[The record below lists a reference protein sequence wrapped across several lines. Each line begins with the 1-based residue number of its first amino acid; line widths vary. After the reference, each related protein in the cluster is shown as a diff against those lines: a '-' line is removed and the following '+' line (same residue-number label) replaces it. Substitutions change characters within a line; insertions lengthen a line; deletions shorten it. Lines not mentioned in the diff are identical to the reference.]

1 MMEEFVEEI
10 LKILKSNK
18 SNKQKKEELQ
28 NYHENDIADV
38 IPHLSDEEK
47 TELFKILDEDDL
59 SEVISYAD
67 DVDDII
73 EGLDDEFVADILEEM
88 DSDDAVDILED
99 MDNKDRESVLSK
111 MDEDAREDAEMI
123 LSYNEDQI
131 GRIMTTNFIVINK
144 EDTIPVAMKK
154 LVKQSGDNDN
164 ISTIFVVDDDNKY
177 IGAVDL
183 KDLIK
188 ARKNAILANICMENY
203 PSVLASAIVSEV
215 YQDVVDYGEDIIPV
229 LDDSEHLIGALT
241 AHDLVEVTGEEMQ
254 EDYQKFAAI
263 NGNVDLD
270 SNVWTSIKKRIP
282 WLILLLFLGFIVSM
296 LISSFSNVIATLT
309 TMVFFQSVVLDMAGN
324 AGTQSLAVTIR
335 ILSDQDVDKKM
346 IRKLVFKEFRVGLC
360 NGFILSIISFISTF
374 VYLTIFRLP
383 ITNNGSFDY
392 IHSLFASGI
401 IGAALFVS
409 MTLSSLVGC
418 TIPIIFHSFK
428 IDPAAASGPLITTL
442 NDLVAVAVYYGLSF
456 LFFIEL
462 GPLIGII
469 I

>member
-1 MMEEFVEEI
+1 
-10 LKILKSNK
+10 
-18 SNKQKKEELQ
+18 
-28 NYHENDIADV
+28 
-38 IPHLSDEEK
+38 
-47 TELFKILDEDDL
+47 
-59 SEVISYAD
+59 
-67 DVDDII
+67 
-73 EGLDDEFVADILEEM
+73 
-88 DSDDAVDILED
+88 
-99 MDNKDRESVLSK
+99 

-164 ISTIFVVDDDNKY
+164 ISTIFVVDDENKY
-177 IGAVDL
+177 FGAVDL

-203 PSVLASAIVSEV
+203 PSVLASAIVSDV

-270 SNVWTSIKKRIP
+270 SNVWSSIKKRIP

-335 ILSDQDVDKKM
+335 ILSEEDVDKKL
-346 IRKLVFKEFRVGLC
+346 IGKLIFKEFRVGVC
-360 NGFILSIISFISTF
+360 NGFILSLISFISSF
-374 VYLTIFRLP
+374 MYLIIFKMP
-383 ITNNGSFDY
+383 ITDGGTFSY
-392 IHSLFASGI
+392 IQSLLAAGI
-401 IGAALFVS
+401 IGIALFVS

-418 TIPIIFHSFK
+418 TIPIIFHSFH

-442 NDLVAVAVYYGLSF
+442 NDLVAVAVYYGLSYLL
-456 LFFIEL
+456 LFEL
-462 GPLIGII
+462 VAL
-469 I
+469 